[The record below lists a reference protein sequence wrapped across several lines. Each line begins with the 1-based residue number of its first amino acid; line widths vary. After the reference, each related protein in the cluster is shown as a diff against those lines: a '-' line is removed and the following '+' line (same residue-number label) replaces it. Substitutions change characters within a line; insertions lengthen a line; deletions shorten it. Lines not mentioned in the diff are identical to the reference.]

1 MLYDLRQRDSRSL
14 LFNDHK
20 ADIHS
25 PAWKVPLM
33 GVRIHDTNVGFTCHL
48 LIYLPKLKF
57 TFIQFGE
64 LHSLLYG
71 TSETAVSL
79 NVPNK
84 GFYGIK
90 S

>member
-1 MLYDLRQRDSRSL
+1 
-14 LFNDHK
+14 
-20 ADIHS
+20 
-25 PAWKVPLM
+25 M
-33 GVRIHDTNVGFTCHL
+33 GVRIQDTNVGFACHL
-48 LIYLPKLKF
+48 LIYVPKLKF

-71 TSETAVSL
+71 APETAVSL

-84 GFYGIK
+84 GFSGIK